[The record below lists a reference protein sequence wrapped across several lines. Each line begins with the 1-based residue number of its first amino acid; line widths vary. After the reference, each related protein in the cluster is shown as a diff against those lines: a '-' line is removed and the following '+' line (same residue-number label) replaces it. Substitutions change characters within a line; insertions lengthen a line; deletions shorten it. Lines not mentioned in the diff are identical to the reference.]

1 MDAHFTG
8 AAARL
13 VQAGDTVIL
22 AVRRAM
28 LVLCALLTLCT
39 LLTLGAG
46 RARAEPDPD
55 RLALVIGNGAYTA
68 LPALPTCVASAHA
81 VTAALQRRGYTVLE
95 RDDTSNG
102 ELRAA
107 LGTYERRLI
116 AADSPTSVVY
126 VCGYGTGFDGRPFL
140 LPVSASLQRDTDILT
155 EGLIANFVTDLS
167 ARAAPRLTVTLLDV
181 FPRPDAPPPP
191 LADLLARSAKA
202 ATVTLAAIEPSS
214 GQAPTPFAEALV
226 AELASPAARAR
237 DLVATARRTLQA
249 KGGSLLVTAAVPAD
263 DALAPAPKPQAPLRA
278 PVPPVSPPPA
288 TAAPAVQA
296 QPSTAQ
302 TQAAS
307 PQAAPPLA
315 PSADEDRLG
324 DAERRQVQAQ
334 LKRLGYY
341 PGQID
346 GVFGPDTR
354 AAIRRFQ
361 FELGTDMSGRLTPAQ
376 IARLLAR
383 AGTIQAQ

>member
-1 MDAHFTG
+1 MKQIHEIT
-8 AAARL
+8 AA
-13 VQAGDTVIL
+13 T
-22 AVRRAM
+22 RRATP
-28 LVLCALLTLCT
+28 VLFALLLLC
-39 LLTLGAG
+39 AG
-46 RARAEPDPD
+46 RARAEPEPD
-55 RLALVIGNGAYTA
+55 RLALVIGNSAYAAFPT
-68 LPALPTCVASAHA
+68 LPACTASAHA
-81 VTAALQRRGYTVLE
+81 VTAALQRRGFTVLE

-116 AADSPTSVVY
+116 AADNPTSVAY
-126 VCGYGTGFDGRPFL
+126 VCGYGTGYDSRPFL

-155 EGLIANFVTDLS
+155 EGLIASVVTDLS

-181 FPRPDAPPPP
+181 FPRPGFPPPP
-191 LADLLARSAKA
+191 LAGLLAQPAKGA
-202 ATVTLAAIEPSS
+202 AVTLAAIEPSS
-214 GQAPTPFAEALV
+214 SQAPTPLAETLV

-237 DLVATARRTLQA
+237 DLAAATQRALQA
-249 KGGSLLVTAAVPAD
+249 KGGSLLASAAFPAD
-263 DALAPAPKPQAPLRA
+263 DALAPTPTLQAPPAASSPSPAAAPPAA
-278 PVPPVSPPPA
+278 PVPPASQA
-288 TAAPAVQA
+288 QA
-296 QPSTAQ
+296 QPPP
-302 TQAAS
+302 S
-307 PQAAPPLA
+307 PLV
-315 PSADEDRLG
+315 DEDRLR

-361 FELGTDMSGRLTPAQ
+361 FELGADMNGRLTPAE

-383 AGTIQAQ
+383 AGTTSGALTGGGTGQRRVTGENAWD

>member
-1 MDAHFTG
+1 MAAHSTG
-8 AAARL
+8 ATARL
-13 VQAGDTVIL
+13 VQAGDTSIL
-22 AVRRAM
+22 AARTM
-28 LVLCALLTLCT
+28 LVLCALLTLGT
-39 LLTLGAG
+39 GH
-46 RARAEPDPD
+46 ARAEPDPN

-68 LPALPTCVASAHA
+68 LPGLPTCVASAHA
-81 VTAALQRRGYTVLE
+81 VTAALQRRGFSVLE

-107 LGTYERRLI
+107 LGTFERRLI

-140 LPVSASLQRDTDILT
+140 LPVSANLQRDTDILA

-167 ARAAPRLTVTLLDV
+167 ARATPRLTVTLLDV
-181 FPRPDAPPPP
+181 FPRSGAPPP
-191 LADLLARSAKA
+191 LTDLLARA

-214 GQAPTPFAEALV
+214 APAPTPFAEALV
-226 AELASPAARAR
+226 AELASPDARAR
-237 DLVATARRTLQA
+237 DLVAAARRALQA
-249 KGGSLLVTAAVPAD
+249 KGGSLLVTAAAPAD
-263 DALAPAPKPQAPLRA
+263 DALAPAPPPQAALPA
-278 PVPPVSPPPA
+278 PAPPVSPPSPTA
-288 TAAPAVQA
+288 AAPAAQA
-296 QPSTAQ
+296 QA
-302 TQAAS
+302 QAAP
-307 PQAAPPLA
+307 PQAAPLR
-315 PSADEDRLG
+315 DEDRLG
-324 DAERRQVQAQ
+324 DPERRQVQAQ

-361 FELGTDMSGRLTPAQ
+361 FELGADMSGRLTPAQ

-383 AGTIQAQ
+383 AGTIQAH